1 MNAATT
7 DSSDTDA
14 QTLLAPARLTADNR
28 LEFRRLVLETLEVS
42 SRHGEMH
49 VNVDLGLTVEIDAGG
64 LGVLV
69 LLQKRARERGL
80 RTRLLRTPR
89 PIAEMLRLTRLDV
102 LFDFADVG

>member
-1 MNAATT
+1 MATAT
-7 DSSDTDA
+7 SDSSDTDS

-28 LEFRRLVLETLEVS
+28 LEFRRLVLEALEVS
-42 SRHGEMH
+42 SRNGDQH
-49 VNVDLGLTVEIDAGG
+49 VNVDLGLTTEIDAGG

-89 PIAEMLRLTRLDV
+89 PIREMLHLTRLDA
-102 LFDFADVG
+102 LFEFADAG